1 MDAVNCGSTRSG
13 KCFES
18 QADTIIPL
26 RVGTAFNS
34 RGRRRRRRRR
44 RDREE
49 EAEEGAEEEE
59 EAVEEEVEEKE
70 E

>member
-18 QADTIIPL
+18 QADTIMPL
-26 RVGTAFNS
+26 RVGTAFN
-34 RGRRRRRRRR
+34 RRERRRRRRGE
-44 RDREE
+44 RDED
-49 EAEEGAEEEE
+49 AEEEE
-59 EAVEEEVEEKE
+59 EEEVEEKE